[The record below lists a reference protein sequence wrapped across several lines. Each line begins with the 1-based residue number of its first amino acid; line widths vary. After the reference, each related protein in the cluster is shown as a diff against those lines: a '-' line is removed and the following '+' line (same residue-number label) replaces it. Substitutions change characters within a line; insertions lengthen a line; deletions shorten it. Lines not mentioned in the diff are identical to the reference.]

1 MSLWTPSGEHPV
13 DRPGR
18 STPPPRPEPGP
29 AAGPTGAP
37 DLEDLSPEERAQLEA
52 MAHQVEEARQQLLA
66 APAGP
71 VVGQQ
76 ALQFYELAA
85 LHLSQAEPRLD
96 DAQVAIDAPAAVVE
110 RLGGRLGEAET
121 PLRQALNQ
129 LQLAFVEVRGAAG
142 SAGGAGGAGGD
153 APPASAPSTGD

>member
-13 DRPGR
+13 ERPGR
-18 STPPPRPEPGP
+18 PAPDATSAPQGAPAAPPQPGP
-29 AAGPTGAP
+29 TSL
-37 DLEDLSPEERAQLEA
+37 DDLSPEERAEA
-52 MAHQVEEARQQLLA
+52 EEFARQVDTARRQLLD

-85 LHLSQAEPRLD
+85 LHLSQPEPKLD
-96 DAQVAIDAPAAVVE
+96 DARIAVDALAAVVNG
-110 RLGGRLGEAET
+110 LGSRLGEAEQ

-129 LQLAFVEVRGAAG
+129 IQLAFVEVSR
-142 SAGGAGGAGGD
+142 SAGGSAEA
-153 APPASAPSTGD
+153 APGS

>member
-13 DRPGR
+13 ERPGP
-18 STPPPRPEPGP
+18 SAPGDAPPPPGAPSPPPGP
-29 AAGPTGAP
+29 TSL
-37 DLEDLSPEERAQLEA
+37 DDLSPEDRAQA
-52 MAHQVEEARQQLLA
+52 EEFARQVDTARRQLLD

-85 LHLSQAEPRLD
+85 LHLSQPEPKLD
-96 DAQVAIDAPAAVVE
+96 DARIAVDALAAVVNG
-110 RLGGRLGEAET
+110 LGSRLGEAEQ

-129 LQLAFVEVRGAAG
+129 IQLAFVEVSRASGAD
-142 SAGGAGGAGGD
+142 D
-153 APPASAPSTGD
+153 ADSTP